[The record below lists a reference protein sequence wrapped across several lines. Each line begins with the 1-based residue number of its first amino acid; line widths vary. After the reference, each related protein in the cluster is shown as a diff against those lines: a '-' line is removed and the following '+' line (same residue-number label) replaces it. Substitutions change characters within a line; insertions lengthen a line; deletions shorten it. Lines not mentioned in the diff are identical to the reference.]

1 MHALVVMLDTRW
13 TELKDRLVQHGWVCR
28 DDTLFAPHA
37 TLWLG
42 PTSKPRDL
50 VTFRERIAI
59 HCEQAARVV
68 DAHGRDADDYRELY
82 EDLTSLISALDAVI
96 GEA

>member
-1 MHALVVMLDTRW
+1 MLDENW

-50 VTFRERIAI
+50 IMFRERIAV
-59 HCEQAARVV
+59 HCDQAARVV
-68 DAHGRDADDYRELY
+68 DAHGRESEEYRDLY
-82 EDLTSLISALDAVI
+82 EDLVSLISALDAVI
-96 GEA
+96 AKA